1 MVRSVFRLG
10 LLLTASVVLG
20 ACALTREET
29 GEQPAELM
37 ALSEQFT
44 MRTVWRAGLG
54 GDGDNLRL
62 GLQPATDGARVYAAG
77 RGGEVVAFQQDN
89 GDEVWRVKTRLP
101 LSAGPGLGGD
111 LAVVGSSD
119 GDLVA
124 LDKSSG
130 EIRWQRKLSSEIVSP
145 PLVARGVVTVRTV
158 DGVLRGL
165 KASDGEETWQVKFE
179 VPRLS
184 LRGNAAPIMYGT
196 MIIAGFD
203 NGKVAAISAANGAI
217 AWQATLA
224 QPRGRTELERLVDVD
239 AQPVLVG
246 DDLYLAGYQGR
257 VVLVRPASGQLIWS
271 QDMSSYS
278 GMAADWSK
286 LFVTDENSE
295 VVALDRKTGTESWRQ
310 SGLRAR
316 ALTAPAVFGDSVVV
330 GDFEGYLHFLSR
342 ETGELQSRVRVGKEA
357 IVMPPVILDAGL
369 AVQTSG
375 GQLSVLRRK

>member
-1 MVRSVFRLG
+1 MIRLLSRSG
-10 LLLTASVVLG
+10 LLLAMSVLLA
-20 ACALTREET
+20 ACALSREET
-29 GEQPAELM
+29 GEQPAELVP
-37 ALSEQFT
+37 LSEQFT
-44 MRTVWRAGLG
+44 MRAVWRAGLG
-54 GDGDNLRL
+54 GEGDKLRL
-62 GLQPATDGARVYAAG
+62 ALQPATDGARIYAAG
-77 RGGEVVAFQQDN
+77 RGGDVLALRQDN
-89 GDEVWRVKTRLP
+89 GDEVWRVETKMP
-101 LSAGPGLGGD
+101 LSAGPGLDGD
-111 LAVVGSSD
+111 LVVVGSSD

-124 LDKSSG
+124 LEKNSG
-130 EIRWQRKLSSEIVSP
+130 EIRWQRKLSSEIVSR

-158 DGVLRGL
+158 DGALRGL
-165 KASDGEETWQVKFE
+165 KASDGNEIWQVRFE

-203 NGKVAAISAANGAI
+203 NGKVAAISAANGAV

-246 DDLYLAGYQGR
+246 EDLYLAGYQGR

-286 LFVTDENSE
+286 LYVTDENSE

-342 ETGELQSRVRVGKEA
+342 ETGELQARARVGKEPV
-357 IVMPPVILDAGL
+357 VMPPVILDAGL

-375 GQLSVLRRK
+375 GRLTVLRRK

>member
-1 MVRSVFRLG
+1 MIRPYPR
-10 LLLTASVVLG
+10 LLLLLVVSLALG
-20 ACALTREET
+20 ACALSREET
-29 GEQPAELM
+29 GEQPAELVSF
-37 ALSEQFT
+37 SEQFQ
-44 MRTVWRAGLG
+44 MRAKWRVGLG

-62 GLQPATDGARVYAAG
+62 GLQPATDSARIYAAG
-77 RGGEVVAFQQDN
+77 RDGDVLALRQDN
-89 GDEVWRVKTRLP
+89 GDVAWRVRTRLP

-111 LAVVGSSD
+111 LVVVGSSD

-124 LDKSSG
+124 LDKNNG
-130 EIRWQRKLSSEIVSP
+130 EIRWQRKLSSEIVSR

-165 KASDGEETWQVKFE
+165 NAGDGSENWRVQFE

-246 DDLYLAGYQGR
+246 DDLFLAGYQGR

-278 GMAADWSK
+278 GMAADWNQ

-295 VVALDRKTGTESWRQ
+295 VVALDRKTGTENWRH

-316 ALTAPAVFGDSVVV
+316 SLTAPAVFGDSVVV
-330 GDFEGYLHFLSR
+330 GDFEGYLHLLSR
-342 ETGELQSRVRVGKEA
+342 ETGELQSRIRVGKGP
-357 IVMPPVILDAGL
+357 ITTPPVILDAGL

-375 GQLSVLRRK
+375 GQLTVLRRK